1 MAIVHEIAKKIVTDM
16 HYEARVNC
24 VRNWYADHKVHMS
37 KKQARDK
44 LLQPWQYLQVVAFL
58 FY

>member
-1 MAIVHEIAKKIVTDM
+1 MAIVHEIAKKRATDM

-24 VRNWYADHKVHMS
+24 VRNWYADRKVWMN

>member
-1 MAIVHEIAKKIVTDM
+1 MAIVHEICKRRVADM
-16 HYEARVNC
+16 HYEARVNF
-24 VRNWYADHKVHMS
+24 VREWYADRKVHMS